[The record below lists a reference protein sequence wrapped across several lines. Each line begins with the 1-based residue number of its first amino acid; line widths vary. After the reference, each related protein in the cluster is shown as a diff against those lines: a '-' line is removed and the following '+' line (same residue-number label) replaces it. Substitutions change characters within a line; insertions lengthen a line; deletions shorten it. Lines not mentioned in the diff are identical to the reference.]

1 MFSAAAPRV
10 EHPLKGE
17 RAVCISADLRGVVGD
32 KTVTERVHAN
42 AIGTIWC
49 RRAFPTTFFPKHVCA
64 HVDTLEGSLSYA
76 ERWDAWEMAERTDKS
91 EKSSGAA
98 EEDPREDPSQQDS
111 QPNQG
116 RLIVNYVP

>member
-1 MFSAAAPRV
+1 
-10 EHPLKGE
+10 
-17 RAVCISADLRGVVGD
+17 
-32 KTVTERVHAN
+32 
-42 AIGTIWC
+42 
-49 RRAFPTTFFPKHVCA
+49 
-64 HVDTLEGSLSYA
+64 
-76 ERWDAWEMAERTDKS
+76 MAERTDKS